1 MIDDMNITIRQ
12 FQIFE
17 AVAKHLS
24 YTRAAELL
32 YLSQPAVSMQIKQ
45 LENEVEMP

>member
-1 MIDDMNITIRQ
+1 MLYITICQ

-17 AVAKHLS
+17 AVSQHLS

-32 YLSQPAVSMQIKQ
+32 YQSQPAVSIFNHKIT
-45 LENEVEMP
+45 EFIN